1 MTLTEG
7 SDHRLERSQNTPK
20 QSDHRKLEAGSQ
32 VEHIQNTTS
41 RLCFVQDEQHTLKQW
56 PCSTSEPGPVKVS
69 EHTRTSQ
76 DDSKGCSSRGTVENM
91 RYGPKNF
98 NRDTFMRLATASELD

>member
-69 EHTRTSQ
+69 EHTR
-76 DDSKGCSSRGTVENM
+76 SSRGTVENM